1 MYGFKSY
8 ISFPIILQTGEFF
21 GTLCAID
28 PNPVDLENIQ
38 GYRPIYQLSPS
49 CECYFELLPNE
60 SKLSVPTLLQLKC
73 QPVRR
78 LAFGIN

>member
-1 MYGFKSY
+1 MRLALQSQMLRYVSAILSY
-8 ISFPIILQTGEFF
+8 F
-21 GTLCAID
+21 
-28 PNPVDLENIQ
+28 
-38 GYRPIYQLSPS
+38 
-49 CECYFELLPNE
+49 PNE